1 MDFKAGSYVE
11 VGLARVGNY
20 VEVGLA
26 WVLNHCHYVIL
37 CPSSIEDVRMSKSHY
52 R

>member
-11 VGLARVGNY
+11 VGLAWVGSY